1 MDKRKTQYLE
11 EKQKDRQEGEEYRH
25 LAEQTFLEHMEVE
38 QFKKS
43 AQKDVRNMYDKAV
56 DDRRKVKQMEQ
67 QMDEVNKSQ

>member
-25 LAEQTFLEHMEVE
+25 LAEQNFLEHMEVE